1 MCNTGFFQTRQ
12 RAFIGVMMCAV
23 GTAIIPASGLSFE
36 PYIFHGVVSGFL
48 TGIGATILYVEL
60 KKDQLSRSL
69 EQGLQGESQNKP
81 G

>member
-12 RAFIGVMMCAV
+12 RAFIGVIMCAV

-60 KKDQLSRSL
+60 KKEEASKK
-69 EQGLQGESQNKP
+69 GEKNE
-81 G
+81 

>member
-60 KKDQLSRSL
+60 RKEEANKGEKKSITRHLD
-69 EQGLQGESQNKP
+69 
-81 G
+81 